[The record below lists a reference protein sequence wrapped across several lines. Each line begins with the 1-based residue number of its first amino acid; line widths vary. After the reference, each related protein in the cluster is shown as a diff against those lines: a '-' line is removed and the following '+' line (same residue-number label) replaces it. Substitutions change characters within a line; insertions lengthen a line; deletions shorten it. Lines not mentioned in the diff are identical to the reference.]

1 MKKYKIVGLTGQS
14 GAGKSTVAALF
25 EKNNVRVINA
35 DLLVQKIYRENSICL
50 KTVSSVFGADIVNPN
65 GVLNRE
71 LLAQRAFSSKDNTRL
86 LNSIVH
92 PFVMSCFLDELKN
105 AVSEN
110 SDIIVY
116 DAPQLFE
123 SNADLIC
130 DFIVSV
136 VADEDNRI
144 KRICRRD
151 KITQQ
156 RAIMRLNAQLSEDFF
171 RKNSDFIIEN
181 NGSFDILKTQFDIIM
196 KKLQIVKG

>member
-35 DLLVQKIYRENSICL
+35 DLLVQRLYRGNSICL
-50 KTVSSVFGADIVNPN
+50 KTVSSVFGADIVNPD

-92 PFVMSCFLDELKN
+92 PFVMSCFLDELKT

-110 SDIIVY
+110 PDIIVY

-136 VADEDNRI
+136 VADKDNRI
-144 KRICRRD
+144 KRICARD
-151 KITQQ
+151 KITRQQ
-156 RAIMRLNAQLSEDFF
+156 AIMRLNAQLSEDFF
-171 RKNSDFIIEN
+171 RRNSDFIIEN
-181 NGSFDILKTQFDIIM
+181 NGSLDILKTQFDSIF
-196 KKLQIVKG
+196 KKLQIVQR